1 MGTAPAKVPHVER
14 REDSQKMLPSNKT
27 QINEYERRE
36 RERKEGKE
44 RRREGRKRGG
54 EGWNKEEQKTSSFPH
69 RSKTLSPTT
78 LALNK
83 GS

>member
-14 REDSQKMLPSNKT
+14 RKDSQKMLPSNKT

-44 RRREGRKRGG
+44 RRREGRKKGRGRV
-54 EGWNKEEQKTSSFPH
+54 EQGGTENVLFSTQKQDPQPH
-69 RSKTLSPTT
+69 NPCLE
-78 LALNK
+78 
-83 GS
+83 